1 MNGQKKP
8 YDPEQEA
15 VDHYVES
22 IGLYEEKEPL
32 RFNIKAY
39 AKYMMDHGLKDPDE
53 VPPEVM
59 ETFWIARARELA

>member
-8 YDPEQEA
+8 FDEDQEA
-15 VDHYVES
+15 VDKYVEE

-39 AKYMMDHGLKDPDE
+39 ARYMMEHELDNPDDI
-53 VPPEVM
+53 PPEVM
-59 ETFWIARARELA
+59 ETFWIQKNQQTA